1 MSVYFSDFKSIKD
14 FVEYITKNPTTKY
27 FAGFESSKES
37 DNYKSGSFY
46 GTKNFNEALNLL
58 VNGWSDVAE
67 KMNLKLKA
75 PLTSKEVTFKNK
87 TFMDVCGYQCNVPA
101 YLQGIPTNMFN
112 TKRIKVP
119 NKVITINKMIGYN
132 CKTDKNVILEES
144 IKALKIVKSIEAS
157 GIRVNLNVIFAGK
170 KKSDYLISRV
180 RIKSSTENFNISK
193 MAFPMVHPSMLR
205 RMFFRWVEVFPNTP
219 KWFLGGYGI
228 PLTVEEL
235 EEVFNDN
242 KLTNNKEIFLLSYIS
257 EEQMKSM
264 DNFKVF

>member
-27 FAGFESSKES
+27 FAGFESSKS
-37 DNYKSGSFY
+37 NGYKSEKFC
-46 GTKNFNEALNLL
+46 GTKNLDEAINLL

-119 NKVITINKMIGYN
+119 NKVITVNKMITYN
-132 CKTDKNVILEES
+132 FKTDKEVILEES
-144 IKALKIVKSIEAS
+144 VKALKIVKSIEAS
-157 GIRVNLNVIFAGK
+157 GIRVNLNVIFASQRNG
-170 KKSDYLISRV
+170 DYLIARV
-180 RIKSSTENFNISK
+180 RIKSSTENLNISK

-205 RMFFRWVEVFPNTP
+205 RIFLRWAEVFPNTP
-219 KWFLGGYGI
+219 LGFVGGYGI
-228 PLTVEEL
+228 PLTVGQL
-235 EEVFNDN
+235 EKVFQEN
-242 KLTNNKEIFLLSYIS
+242 KLTNNKEIFFPQYIS
-257 EEQMKSM
+257 DEQMKSIES
-264 DNFKVF
+264 FKVF